1 MALILCLPSDDAL
14 CLIQFYTKISST
26 VRSFRTDTVFLLN
39 ITNQNN
45 SEKNG
50 GVMVL
55 VLSTLSDKALY
66 LYQVS

>member
-14 CLIQFYTKISST
+14 CLFQFYTKISST